1 MNLKKVMK
9 SGWLPTMIMIIGKI
23 GNQAVA
29 MIMAIKV
36 EIMATKVIKEIMA
49 IKVEIMAIKEA
60 LVTYVVMSF
69 LAKVIIMDIVAQR
82 DVIL

>member
-1 MNLKKVMK
+1 MATKNK
-9 SGWLPTMIMIIGKI
+9 PTK
-23 GNQAVA
+23 ATKA
-29 MIMAIKV
+29 TK
-36 EIMATKVIKEIMA
+36 ATKVIKEIMA

>member
-1 MNLKKVMK
+1 
-9 SGWLPTMIMIIGKI
+9 
-23 GNQAVA
+23 
-29 MIMAIKV
+29 
-36 EIMATKVIKEIMA
+36 EIMATKVIK
-49 IKVEIMAIKEA
+49 EIMAIKEA